1 MVLVLHARLPRI
13 VRSCPEPGDY
23 LSFLNYLPSPDSPPP
38 NISILGMS
46 VSYVNS
52 IFDMVYS

>member
-23 LSFLNYLPSPDSPPP
+23 FSFLNHLPSPHFPSL
-38 NISILGMS
+38 NISILGMP
-46 VSYVNS
+46 VSYVNPT
-52 IFDMVYS
+52 FDIVYS

>member
-1 MVLVLHARLPRI
+1 MVLVHHARLPCI

-23 LSFLNYLPSPDSPPP
+23 LSFLNYLPSPDFPPP
-38 NISILGMS
+38 NISTLGMS

-52 IFDMVYS
+52 AFDIVYL